1 MYLCNV
7 YCVHVDLAFYDRH
20 DAVVISL
27 QQCNFIVTD
36 CVCTTRIKSYI
47 LTYLHEYHYYLLYS
61 TRQQSTLHYE
71 FLMKKMIGTQT
82 IVTKGQRLARIML
95 DSKIFVM

>member
-36 CVCTTRIKSYI
+36 CVCTTRIKSYL
-47 LTYLHEYHYYLLYS
+47 LTYTNITIIYYILLANS
-61 TRQQSTLHYE
+61 QHSITN
-71 FLMKKMIGTQT
+71 F
-82 IVTKGQRLARIML
+82 
-95 DSKIFVM
+95 

>member
-36 CVCTTRIKSYI
+36 CVCTTRIKSYL
-47 LTYLHEYHYYLLYS
+47 LTY
-61 TRQQSTLHYE
+61 TN
-71 FLMKKMIGTQT
+71 IT
-82 IVTKGQRLARIML
+82 II
-95 DSKIFVM
+95 